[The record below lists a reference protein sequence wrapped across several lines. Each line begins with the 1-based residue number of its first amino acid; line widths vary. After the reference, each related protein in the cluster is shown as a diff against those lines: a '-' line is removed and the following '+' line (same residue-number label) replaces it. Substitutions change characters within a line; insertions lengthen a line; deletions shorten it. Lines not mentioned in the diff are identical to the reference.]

1 MLIQGNYSIPLPTPE
16 EAIIVRVV
24 ELEHVKRDVG
34 DIPDGQSKF
43 DNAFWGFLGCG
54 APFLIQALIS
64 IPEGLDA
71 LQLILGIVL
80 IAVAVL
86 FLHFAQKQEDEKT
99 KAIEKIRQNIDDFSN
114 LVTVD
119 KEPTGLPDSSS

>member
-1 MLIQGNYSIPLPTPE
+1 MLIQGHFSVPLPTSE
-16 EAIIVRVV
+16 EARIVRVV

-86 FLHFAQKQEDEKT
+86 FLYFAQKQEDEKT
-99 KAIEKIRQNIDDFSN
+99 KAIEKIRQDIDDFSN
-114 LVTVD
+114 RVRVE
-119 KEPTGLPDSSS
+119 KEPAGLPDSFS